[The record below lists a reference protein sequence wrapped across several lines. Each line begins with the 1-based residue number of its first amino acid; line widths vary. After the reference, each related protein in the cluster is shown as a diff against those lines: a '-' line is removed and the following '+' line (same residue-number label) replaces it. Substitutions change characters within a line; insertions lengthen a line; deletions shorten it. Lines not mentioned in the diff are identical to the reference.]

1 MARHAQGQV
10 NYRHIMQGMAG
21 TYEKQEAARAC
32 KENPT
37 DVHWSR
43 QFSSK
48 TPLGS
53 VTPVNGMISI
63 RDKAKGRGRTVLF
76 TRTN

>member
-1 MARHAQGQV
+1 MARHAQGQIS
-10 NYRHIMQGMAG
+10 YRHIMQGMAG

-48 TPLGS
+48 TP
-53 VTPVNGMISI
+53 
-63 RDKAKGRGRTVLF
+63 
-76 TRTN
+76 

>member
-1 MARHAQGQV
+1 MRSHSSWSLYGDIV
-10 NYRHIMQGMAG
+10 SRS
-21 TYEKQEAARAC
+21 TYVEDK
-32 KENPT
+32 PT
-37 DVHWSR
+37 DIHWSSKGP
-43 QFSSK
+43 SSK